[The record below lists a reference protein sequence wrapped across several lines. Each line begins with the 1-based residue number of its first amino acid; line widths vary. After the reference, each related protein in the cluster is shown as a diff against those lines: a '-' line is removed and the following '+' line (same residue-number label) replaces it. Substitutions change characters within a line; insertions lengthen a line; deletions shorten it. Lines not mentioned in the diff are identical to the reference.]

1 MTNEEHRRHDLKLA
15 RQIIEEDDRR
25 RSLDGFF
32 DQFVAL
38 PLTALAIVILLILFL
53 A

>member
-1 MTNEEHRRHDLKLA
+1 MTNEEHNRHDLELA
-15 RQIIEEDDRR
+15 RRIVEEHDRKHGM
-25 RSLDGFF
+25 DNFF

-38 PLTALAIVILLILFL
+38 PITATIIVILLILFL